1 MGMGDVSP
9 EAFTVRLL
17 APDGRPAGIGVL
29 VSGRHILTCAHV
41 VNAALGRDL
50 TAEDRPDAIVRVDFP
65 FLFYEEDE
73 PLSARVVHWVPPP
86 TADRAGDDIA
96 GLEFAEGGLPWRAV
110 PARFAVER
118 PRPPRVVRLYGCPA
132 GRPDGEWVDATI
144 RERVASGRFQ
154 LDSGAAHKIR
164 KGFSGSPVFDAETGL
179 VVGLV
184 AMASPR
190 SQDPDSYAISADQLR
205 LTWPEV
211 LDRRGPRPSQ
221 RREVVILHLSGTRC
235 DANGEL
241 AESLKH
247 LPDDVTRLAEQSGV
261 RPDLLVVTGDL
272 TEHGRRGEF
281 ESAFGFIGA
290 LAEAAGVPR
299 RQVAIVPGSRDFNH
313 TLSRNYFAEQEEEGA
328 EPLAPYFPKWKWF
341 AEAMTEFYGDADV
354 FTPDEPWTLFEMPEL
369 SLVVA
374 GMNSTMAESHLTHYG
389 WVGDD
394 QLRWFGR
401 RLRES
406 RDRKMLRLVAMHHHA
421 LRDARSFRTSIAE
434 QGAANLLLLG
444 GGSGPHSSGVLALPA
459 GDASDRDRPGR
470 YQLITV
476 RRDAYARH
484 AREYATDQRRW
495 MEYADVTR
503 VRHDLAHVEA
513 TFTEAGKERRADYP
527 SRDAPVA
534 FFDLVVEAARARAP
548 KSVITSRREE
558 GYFRVSLW
566 LPGGGIEPYPVGV
579 AQVLDAEAVD
589 AFIGGVHAEFRAAS
603 AQVPSELVYGGPPA
617 PPHLIARARKNG
629 VTLRSFTE
637 YQGLLDLRPLVG
649 RQHERLDADRQYPA
663 ELYID
668 QRYRVTD
675 RANRDE
681 DVVLTGLVEHA
692 VEWLGTSG
700 PRLVMVLGDFGRG
713 KTAFL
718 KQLTRTFPAELP
730 GVLPILV
737 EMRGLEKAPTLD
749 QLLLRY
755 LAEHVDDISLGK
767 LGYMIRSGRIALL
780 FDGFDELELRVGYD
794 SAADYLRT
802 LLESVTD
809 RAKVV
814 ITSRT
819 QHFMSTEQVRT
830 ALGERVEALGTSR
843 IAILE
848 DFTEEQIADF
858 LAGRYGG
865 DTARAQT
872 RLELLK
878 TTGNLLDLAR
888 NPRMLTFV
896 AALDEDRLRT
906 VSSGA
911 DLYREI
917 IDFWLGEETKRQ
929 AHPRGLRSLQSDE
942 RFKACTALALRMWT
956 SGEPTIGL
964 GDLSAEVSATLT
976 ELTERGYSEAFA
988 AHAIGSGSLLVRAED
1003 GTFRFIHQSIME
1015 WLVAAAIADE
1025 LNATGTA
1032 QILGTGTMSGLMARF
1047 FMDLADA
1054 EHVDELLRS
1063 TLGQFQIP
1071 GIFEQNI
1078 WRLTAIRPGAEDRVI
1093 MAGADLRAHD
1103 LNGRDLH
1110 GANLYGAN
1118 LRGMQL
1124 HNVDLSG
1131 ADLSEADFSGV
1142 RMTGGSL
1149 RGATLTG
1156 SNWDRAAL
1164 LGTDILG
1171 EPAPELARAAV
1182 PGRDPIETIV
1192 RPPYQPQCVAYS
1204 PDGTLLAV
1212 GSGNVTEI
1220 VDAIDGTILRILRGH
1235 HGRVR
1240 GVAFSPD
1247 GTHLATASHDRTAR
1261 IWDTTTGATLTTLTG
1276 HDNWVTAVAFSPD
1289 GTHLAT
1295 ASADRTAQIWDTTT
1309 GATLTTLT
1317 GHDNWVTAVAFSPDG
1332 THLATA
1338 SHDRTAQIWDTT
1350 TGATL
1355 TTLTGHGSWVTGVA
1369 FFPDGTR
1376 IATTS
1381 RDSTTRI
1388 WDSTTGATLTTLTG
1402 HGSWV
1407 TGVAFFPDGTRI
1419 ATTSRDCTTRIW
1431 DTTTGADLSILT
1443 GHGNWVEAV
1452 AFSPDGSRIATTSRD
1467 GTARIWDTTTGAT
1480 LTTLAGHRDWVR
1492 AIAFSLDATR
1502 LATASDPSTAR
1513 IWDTTTGELLAT
1525 LSGHDGWVTAVAYSP
1540 DGTRLA
1546 TASHDRTARIWD
1558 TTTYT
1563 ALAVLAGHDGSVTAI
1578 AFSDDGTRLA
1588 TASDDGTTRIWDT
1601 TGATLAVLAGHA
1613 STATSVAFSFGD
1625 TRVTTFTGRTTQIW
1639 DTTTGTA
1646 MTTISDHDNTVTS
1659 AAISSDGTRRAT
1671 ASDDGTARVWDAT
1684 TGTMIATLIA
1694 LEDDGYATLYP
1705 DGSYK
1710 LSGDP
1715 GDRLWWAIK
1724 LCRFTPGEL
1733 DPYVPDIR
1741 RR

>member
-96 GLEFAEGGLPWRAV
+96 GLEFAEGSLPWRAV

-190 SQDPDSYAISADQLR
+190 SQDPDSYAIGADQLR

-211 LDRRGPRPSQ
+211 LDRRGPHPSQ

-247 LPDDVTRLAEQSGV
+247 LPDDVIRLAEQSGV

-272 TEHGRRGEF
+272 SEHGRRGEF
-281 ESAFGFIGA
+281 ERAFGFIGA

-313 TLSRNYFAEQEEEGA
+313 TLCRNYFAEQEEEGA

-374 GMNSTMAESHLTHYG
+374 GINSTMAESHLTHYG
-389 WVGDD
+389 WAGDD

-406 RDRKMLRLVAMHHHA
+406 RDRKVLRLVAMHHDA
-421 LRDARSFRTSIAE
+421 LRDARSFKTSIAE

-444 GGSGPHSSGVLALPA
+444 GGSGPHSSGVPALSA
-459 GDASDRDRPGR
+459 GDASDGDRPGR

-495 MEYADVTR
+495 IGYGDVSR
-503 VRHDLAHVEA
+503 VRHNLRYVDA
-513 TFTEAGKERRADYP
+513 TFPEAGKERRADYP
-527 SRDAPVA
+527 RRDAPVA

-548 KSVITSRREE
+548 KSVITPRREE

-617 PPHLIARARKNG
+617 LPHLIALARKNG

-637 YQGLLDLRPLVG
+637 YQGLLDLRPLVA

-668 QRYRVTD
+668 QRYRVT
-675 RANRDE
+675 NRDE

-1015 WLVAAAIADE
+1015 WLVAAAIAGE
-1025 LNATGTA
+1025 LTATGA
-1032 QILGTGTMSGLMARF
+1032 AGDLLSHSISRLMSRFLIDLVDVRALMAWLRERASDIALQNTF
-1047 FMDLADA
+1047 CLLDDMRVPFAVSFDLPEAN
-1054 EHVDELLRS
+1054 LRS
-1063 TLGQFQIP
+1063 L
-1071 GIFEQNI
+1071 
-1078 WRLTAIRPGAEDRVI
+1078 
-1093 MAGADLRAHD
+1093 D
-1103 LNGRDLH
+1103 LNDRDLH
-1110 GANLYGAN
+1110 GANLHGTN
-1118 LRGMQL
+1118 LHGMQL
-1124 HNVDLSG
+1124 HNVNLSEADLSG
-1131 ADLSEADFSGV
+1131 ADFSEV

-1156 SNWDRAAL
+1156 STWDRAAL
-1164 LGTDILG
+1164 LGTALD
-1171 EPAPELARAAV
+1171 ESAPELAAAAI
-1182 PGRDPIETIV
+1182 PGRDPVETII
-1192 RPPYQPQCVAYS
+1192 RPAFQPYCVAYS
-1204 PDGTLLAV
+1204 PNGTLLAI
-1212 GSGNVTEI
+1212 GSGRVVEI
-1220 VDAIDGTILRILRGH
+1220 VDANDGTILRVLRGH
-1235 HGRVR
+1235 QQAVND
-1240 GVAFSPD
+1240 VAFTPD
-1247 GTHLATASHDRTAR
+1247 GTHLATASGDGTARIWDTTTGTTLTTLTGHDHPVYGVAFSPYGTRLATTSHDGTARIWDTTSGTTLTTLTGHNGPVTAIAFSADGTRLATTSRDRTAR
-1261 IWDTTTGATLTTLTG
+1261 IWDTTTGTTLTTLTG
-1276 HDNWVTAVAFSPD
+1276 HGNWVQAVAFSPD
-1289 GTHLAT
+1289 GTRL
-1295 ASADRTAQIWDTTT
+1295 
-1309 GATLTTLT
+1309 
-1317 GHDNWVTAVAFSPDG
+1317 
-1332 THLATA
+1332 
-1338 SHDRTAQIWDTT
+1338 
-1350 TGATL
+1350 
-1355 TTLTGHGSWVTGVA
+1355 
-1369 FFPDGTR
+1369 
-1376 IATTS
+1376 
-1381 RDSTTRI
+1381 
-1388 WDSTTGATLTTLTG
+1388 
-1402 HGSWV
+1402 
-1407 TGVAFFPDGTRI
+1407 

-1431 DTTTGADLSILT
+1431 DTTTGADLSILA
-1443 GHGNWVEAV
+1443 GHGNYVTAV
-1452 AFSPDGSRIATTSRD
+1452 AFSPDGTRIATTSYDR
-1467 GTARIWDTTTGAT
+1467 TTRIWDATSHTT
-1480 LTTLAGHRDWVR
+1480 LTTLTGHDSSVT

-1502 LATASDPSTAR
+1502 LATAADGRTAR
-1513 IWDTTTGELLAT
+1513 IWDTTTGELLKS
-1525 LSGHDGWVTAVAYSP
+1525 LSGHNNPVTAIAFSA

-1558 TTTYT
+1558 ATSGTTLTT
-1563 ALAVLAGHDGSVTAI
+1563 LTGHDGSVTAI
-1578 AFSDDGTRLA
+1578 AFSADGTRLA
-1588 TASDDGTTRIWDT
+1588 TASDDGTARIWDAT
-1601 TGATLAVLAGHA
+1601 SGTALATLTSHAGHS
-1613 STATSVAFSFGD
+1613 STATSIAFSFGD
-1625 TRVTTFTGRTTQIW
+1625 TCVTTSTERTSQTW

-1646 MTTISDHDNTVTS
+1646 EITMSDHGNTVTT
-1659 AAISSDGTRRAT
+1659 AGTTAVISSDRTRHAT
-1671 ASDDGTARVWDAT
+1671 AADDGTTRIWDTAS
-1684 TGTMIATLIA
+1684 GNLVVTLIA

-1715 GDRLWWAIK
+1715 SDRLWWAIK
-1724 LCRFTPGEL
+1724 LCRFAPGEL
-1733 DPYVPDIR
+1733 DPYVPNLVR
-1741 RR
+1741 R